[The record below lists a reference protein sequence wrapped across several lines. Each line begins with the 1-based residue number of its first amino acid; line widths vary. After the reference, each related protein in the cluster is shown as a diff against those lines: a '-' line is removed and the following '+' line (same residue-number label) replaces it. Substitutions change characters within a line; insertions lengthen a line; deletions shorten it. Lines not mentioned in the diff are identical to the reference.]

1 MRRGRS
7 ACAIRLPGGVGN
19 KATGSNAARFLPVT
33 GTFVVVSWHLVV
45 YFDILEG
52 KTIGSEIN

>member
-1 MRRGRS
+1 LRRLF
-7 ACAIRLPGGVGN
+7 AGGVGN

-33 GTFVVVSWHLVV
+33 GTSVVVSWHLVV